1 MIALPEHLEKSFL
14 RMAER
19 EHKPA
24 DKLLAQLV
32 EDYLE
37 DHIDIQLAEKAI
49 ERIESGQDI
58 LLDWQDVK
66 AGLYDVDN

>member
-1 MIALPEHLEKSFL
+1 MIALPEQLEKSFL
-14 RMAER
+14 HIAEC
-19 EHKPA
+19 EHKAP

-32 EDYLE
+32 EEYLE
-37 DHIDIQLAEKAI
+37 DFYDVRLAEQAI
-49 ERIESGQDI
+49 KRIEAGEET